1 MKEIE
6 VQEKIIYS
14 KRLCPLIKSKR
25 PFDDCYCIKLTSQ
38 DVEKAI
44 FYCGG
49 NFEAC
54 EIYKGR

>member
-6 VQEKIIYS
+6 AQEQTLYTRKF
-14 KRLCPLIKSKR
+14 CPFIKK

-38 DVEKAI
+38 DVEKAV

-49 NFEAC
+49 NFESC
-54 EIYKGR
+54 EIYKARFL